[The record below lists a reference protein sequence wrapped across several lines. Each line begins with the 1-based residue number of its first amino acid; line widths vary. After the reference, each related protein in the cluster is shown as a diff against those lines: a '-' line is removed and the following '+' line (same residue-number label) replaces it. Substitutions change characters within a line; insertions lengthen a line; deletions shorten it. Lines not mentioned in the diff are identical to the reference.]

1 MRNNGAQDTKHN
13 LIVILGPT
21 ASGKTRLAVRLA
33 KDISSEIIS
42 ADSRQVYRG
51 MDIGTG
57 KDLSE
62 YVVNGVSV
70 PYHLIDIVDPTYEF
84 NVFEYQKSFYKSFSE
99 ISSRA
104 IIPIVVGGTGLYIE
118 SIIMGYRMMEVPE
131 NSALRKELDKKD
143 LRDLVKRLLTLNP
156 EVHNTTDLKDRN
168 RCIRAIEIMEY
179 AGAGK
184 GAYEE
189 DRPIIIPLV
198 IGVRWERDML
208 RQKITNRLIERLQS
222 GMIDEVK
229 RLNESGIG
237 WEKLNYFGLEY
248 RYVGLYLQGKI
259 SYDDMFQKLNTRIHQ
274 FAKKQ
279 ETWFRRM
286 EKRGIKIFWIDGYDY
301 IALKKITEPLMK
313 NNPCIYKMKG
323 IK

>member
-1 MRNNGAQDTKHN
+1 MSNHGVKDTKHN

-21 ASGKTRLAVRLA
+21 ASGKTQLAVRLA
-33 KDISSEIIS
+33 KDMGSEIIS
-42 ADSRQVYRG
+42 ADSRQVYRS

-70 PYHLIDIVDPTYEF
+70 PYRLIDIVDPTYEF
-84 NVFEYQKSFYKSFSE
+84 NVFEYQKRFYKSFSE

-104 IIPIVVGGTGLYIE
+104 IIPIMVGGTGLYIE

-131 NSALRKELDKKD
+131 NPALREELEKESMQE
-143 LRDLVKRLLTLNP
+143 LVKRLLTLNP
-156 EVHNTTDLKDRN
+156 EVHNTTDLKDRK

-179 AGAGK
+179 ARAGK
-184 GAYEE
+184 GAYEVNH
-189 DRPIIIPLV
+189 PIIIPLV
-198 IGVRWERDML
+198 IGVRWERDIL
-208 RQKITNRLIERLQS
+208 RQRITNRLIERLQS

-229 RLNESGIG
+229 RLHESGTG

-274 FAKKQ
+274 FAKRQ

-286 EKRGIKIFWIDGYDY
+286 EKRGIKIFWIDGNDY

-313 NNPCIYKMKG
+313 NNPCNYK
-323 IK
+323 IKEIL